1 MNYEEQVKALRHCMT
16 KEDGITICAPCPY
29 YGKGIECE
37 NVLHTDAAA
46 AIEALQAEV
55 KRLELDNEDYEY
67 EHRRLKGEIEALQ
80 AKVDILKVSGRE
92 AYFEGLSAQPHWVSV
107 EDEIP
112 EDGEWA
118 IFTNGKVITV
128 ERLKH
133 DAYDHF
139 YPPSKLFN
147 FEDATYWMP
156 LPEPPQ
162 EVQDA

>member
-1 MNYEEQVKALRHCMT
+1 MKYDELVKALRETSMDFG
-16 KEDGITICAPCPY
+16 ELDD
-29 YGKGIECE
+29 
-37 NVLHTDAAA
+37 VSVMLLDAAA
-46 AIEALQAEV
+46 AIEELQAEV
-55 KRLELDNEDYEY
+55 
-67 EHRRLKGEIEALQ
+67 
-80 AKVDILKVSGRE
+80 
-92 AYFEGLSAQPHWVSV
+92 PHWVSV

-139 YPPSKLFN
+139 YPPSKWFN

-156 LPEPPQ
+156 LPEPPK
-162 EVQDA
+162 EEA